1 MTNSDYFAEMLKNQR
16 DSTWTIVTVM
26 GHSFANFLK
35 VPRALRAAR
44 LCTSTGTEGDR
55 LSRNASRKRTCIDS
69 YMPWIRRKI
78 YSFRG
83 NKSIYFLFLL
93 KNGKDLFKNL
103 SNEINLGL
111 TS

>member
-44 LCTSTGTEGDR
+44 LCGSTGTEGDR
-55 LSRNASRKRTCIDS
+55 TKVLQSPQSPKKKLVESLI
-69 YMPWIRRKI
+69 
-78 YSFRG
+78 
-83 NKSIYFLFLL
+83 
-93 KNGKDLFKNL
+93 
-103 SNEINLGL
+103 
-111 TS
+111 